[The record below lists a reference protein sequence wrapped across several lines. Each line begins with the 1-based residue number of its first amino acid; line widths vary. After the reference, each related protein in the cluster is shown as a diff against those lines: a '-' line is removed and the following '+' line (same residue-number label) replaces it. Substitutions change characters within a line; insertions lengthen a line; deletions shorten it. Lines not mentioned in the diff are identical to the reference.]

1 MTMKRIVAG
10 VLAGFLVL
18 GTAGAAT
25 ASSGSSPSTV
35 KATSCNDDADGHW
48 PLAVQGRPGGL
59 DAGDRGAAYTWHDR
73 DGWHVR
79 VTHAG
84 TLERDAT
91 GIIHTSGELS
101 GQRVLD
107 ERADKVWV
115 SRDHHTLAFRF
126 HNYGR
131 LDGVDFHTRCAP
143 QVSFGYAS
151 DGHRLATDRVYLG
164 LTKRH
169 PGTDPFTIP
178 RVG

>member
-1 MTMKRIVAG
+1 MTMKRTLAG
-10 VLAGFLVL
+10 ALAGFLAL
-18 GTAGAAT
+18 GTVGVAT
-25 ASSGSSPSTV
+25 ASAAPATTS
-35 KATSCNDDADGHW
+35 KATSCNDDANGHW
-48 PLAVQGRPGGL
+48 PLGVQGRPYRL
-59 DAGDRGAAYTWHDR
+59 DAGDRGGAYTWHDSN
-73 DGWHVR
+73 GWHIR

-84 TLERDAT
+84 TRERDVS
-91 GIIHTSGELS
+91 GIIHTTGELY

-107 ERADKVWV
+107 ERGDKVWV
-115 SRDHHTLAFRF
+115 SRDHHTLAFKF

-143 QVSFGYAS
+143 RLAFGFAT